1 MNIEYKPIRIA
12 HIGSYNRNL
21 GDNIAILNVR
31 KEFEKSMSNIEWIS
45 LDILDI
51 FWNRN
56 NNIDFEA
63 FYDFYES
70 KDWYVGKS
78 KMKDWKAAV
87 RNWERGDKNKYKT
100 QSKIEN
106 QLSEYEKGKK
116 YL

>member
-56 NNIDFEA
+56 NNIDFVIKFFEENNFDA
-63 FYDFYES
+63 I
-70 KDWYVGKS
+70 VLG
-78 KMKDWKAAV
+78 
-87 RNWERGDKNKYKT
+87 GGGL
-100 QSKIEN
+100 IE
-106 QLSEYEKGKK
+106 YRV
-116 YL
+116 